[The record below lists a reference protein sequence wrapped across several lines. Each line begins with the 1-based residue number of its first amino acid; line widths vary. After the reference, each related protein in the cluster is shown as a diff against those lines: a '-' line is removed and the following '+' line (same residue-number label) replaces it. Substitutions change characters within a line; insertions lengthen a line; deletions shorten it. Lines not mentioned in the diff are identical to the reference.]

1 VAPISQQKT
10 QKVGGTNFT
19 SKKRKWWVAP
29 ISPAKNAKGG
39 WHQFH
44 QQKTQMVGGT
54 NFSTNFTS
62 KKRKWWVA
70 PIE

>member
-1 VAPISQQKT
+1 MPAKNAKGGWHQFHQQKT

-39 WHQFH
+39 WH
-44 QQKTQMVGGT
+44 
-54 NFSTNFTS
+54 
-62 KKRKWWVA
+62 
-70 PIE
+70 